1 MRLLATFVG
10 AKMGILEA
18 RIAKIQAGIEAKKAY
33 AEEKATNYV
42 KKICANLLAD
52 AATASPQWSGD
63 YASNWNIYVDAFPA
77 YSGGFKVTPWQAL
90 RGEEKKRGDPE
101 AIDFTVRK
109 GMQSIDK
116 LRWNMQIRLANFSL
130 VSGALDAEEVNLR
143 PVNKLSPEMSVVSYL
158 KMNYRCMP

>member
-1 MRLLATFVG
+1 
-10 AKMGILEA
+10 MGILEA

-63 YASNWNIYVDAFPA
+63 YASNWRIVTDSIPGYDPQL
-77 YSGGFKVTPWQAL
+77 KVKPWQSVEDPYEMGDDLAVSIAVD
-90 RGEEKKRGDPE
+90 RGRG
-101 AIDFTVRK
+101 AIDK
-109 GMQSIDK
+109 I
-116 LRWNMQIRLANFSL
+116 RWNMPIYL
-130 VSGALDAEEVNLR
+130 VNVTPVADLLDAEEVNLR

>member
-1 MRLLATFVG
+1 MRSLATFVG
-10 AKMGILEA
+10 AKVGILEA
-18 RIAKIQAGIEAKKAY
+18 RIAKIHAGIEAKKAY

-42 KKICANLLAD
+42 KKICANLLYD
-52 AATASPQWSGD
+52 AAMASPQWSGD
-63 YASNWNIYVDAFPA
+63 YASNWNIYVDDFPA
-77 YSGGFKVTPWQAL
+77 YSGGFKVHPWQAL

>member
-1 MRLLATFVG
+1 
-10 AKMGILEA
+10 MGILEA
-18 RIAKIQAGIEAKKAY
+18 RIAKIQAGIEAKKVY

-63 YASNWNIYVDAFPA
+63 YASNWRIVTDSLPGYDPQL
-77 YSGGFKVTPWQAL
+77 KVKPWQSVEDPYEMGDDLAVSIAVD
-90 RGEEKKRGDPE
+90 RGRG
-101 AIDFTVRK
+101 AIDK
-109 GMQSIDK
+109 I
-116 LRWNMQIRLANFSL
+116 RWNMPIYL
-130 VSGALDAEEVNLR
+130 VNATPVADLLDAGQVNLR

>member
-63 YASNWNIYVDAFPA
+63 YASNWRIVTDSIPGYDPQL
-77 YSGGFKVTPWQAL
+77 KVKPWQSVEDPYEMGDDLAVSIAVD
-90 RGEEKKRGDPE
+90 RGRG
-101 AIDFTVRK
+101 AIDK
-109 GMQSIDK
+109 I
-116 LRWNMQIRLANFSL
+116 RWNMPIYL
-130 VSGALDAEEVNLR
+130 VNVTPVADLLDAEEVNLR

>member
-1 MRLLATFVG
+1 
-10 AKMGILEA
+10 MGILSE
-18 RIAKIQAGIEAKKAY
+18 RIGRIHAGIEAKKAY

-42 KKICANLLAD
+42 KKVCANLLYD
-52 AATASPQWSGD
+52 AAMASPQWSGD
-63 YASNWNIYVDAFPA
+63 YASNWNIYVDDFPA

-90 RGEEKKRGDPE
+90 RGDEKKRGDPE

-158 KMNYRCMP
+158 KMSYRCMP